1 MTANCPLSP
10 EERID
15 WLRLSRSEGIG
26 PVTFYRLLQRYGS
39 ASTAL
44 EALPELSRRGGKLR
58 PLAIP
63 AATELYS
70 ELERLAKLGGQVI
83 ASCEP
88 AYPSYLSQI
97 PDAPPILCVVG
108 EVSLL
113 ALDAVAIVGARNA
126 SASGRKMARIIADA
140 LGRAGIVVVSGLARG
155 IDTAAHEAALPYHT
169 AAVVAG
175 GVDHFYPPENRELQ
189 QAIASKHVLVSEMP
203 LGTVPKAEH
212 FPRRNRIISGLC
224 RAVVVVE
231 AAMRSGSLITA
242 RLAAEQG
249 REVFA
254 VPGSPLDPRCEGT
267 NHLIKQGAELLTS
280 ADDVIA
286 ALQLPVR
293 PSYRREFQEE
303 VATAPTPSG
312 SDADRQLLL
321 SLLSYSPIHV
331 DELCR
336 EARLDAEM
344 TAAALLELEVA
355 GKVNRTAGGMVS
367 LRST

>member
-1 MTANCPLSP
+1 
-10 EERID
+10 
-15 WLRLSRSEGIG
+15 
-26 PVTFYRLLQRYGS
+26 
-39 ASTAL
+39 
-44 EALPELSRRGGKLR
+44 
-58 PLAIP
+58 
-63 AATELYS
+63 
-70 ELERLAKLGGQVI
+70 
-83 ASCEP
+83 
-88 AYPSYLSQI
+88 
-97 PDAPPILCVVG
+97 
-108 EVSLL
+108 
-113 ALDAVAIVGARNA
+113 
-126 SASGRKMARIIADA
+126 MARIIADA
-140 LGRAGIVVVSGLARG
+140 LGKAGIVVVSGLARG
-155 IDTAAHEAALPYHT
+155 IDTAAHEAALPHHT

-212 FPRRNRIISGLC
+212 FPRRNRVISGLC

-303 VATAPTPSG
+303 VETAPTPSG